1 MEKITSAKNPRI
13 QHLRE
18 LRSAK
23 ARRERG
29 LFLVEGEVMIRE
41 ALKCGL
47 KLREVAADE
56 GREAFAA
63 ELEAQGARVM
73 LVNRSLLESICETQT
88 PQGVCA
94 SFACPEPAALPDLPG
109 RIVALDGV
117 QDPGN
122 VGTIWRT
129 ADAAGFEAVL
139 LGAGSADP
147 LSPKVQRAAMGSGF
161 RLPYCPSAKLAED
174 LLALRER
181 GYRVFAS
188 DLSGADFY
196 DRPDAGEKFVL
207 VIGNEARGI
216 SGAVREAADC
226 RVKLPMRGGA
236 ESLNAAVAAGIM
248 MYELMRGYENQAAE
262 R

>member
-1 MEKITSAKNPRI
+1 MDRITSAKNPAVQR
-13 QHLRE
+13 
-18 LRSAK
+18 LRSLKDAK
-23 ARRERG
+23 ARREAG

-41 ALKCGL
+41 ALGCGL
-47 KLREVAADE
+47 KLREL
-56 GREAFAA
+56 AA
-63 ELEAQGARVM
+63 EESHADFAREVCGNARGFI
-73 LVNRSLLESICETQT
+73 VTRSLLETICDTRT

-94 SFACPEPAALPDLPG
+94 AFELPEPVALEKLPE

-129 ADAAGFEAVL
+129 ADAAGFQALL
-139 LGAGSADP
+139 LGAGGADP

-161 RLPYCPSAKLAED
+161 RVPFCHAPELAES
-174 LLALRER
+174 LTALRQR

-196 DRPDAGEKFVL
+196 ARPDAGEKFVL

-216 SGAVREAADC
+216 SEAVREAADC

-248 MYELMRGYENQAAE
+248 MYELMRG

>member
-1 MEKITSAKNPRI
+1 MDRITSAKNPTVQR
-13 QHLRE
+13 
-18 LRSAK
+18 LRSLKDAK
-23 ARRERG
+23 ARRETG

-41 ALKCGL
+41 ALGCGL
-47 KLREVAADE
+47 KLIEL
-56 GREAFAA
+56 AA
-63 ELEAQGARVM
+63 EEAHADFAQAVCGGARGFIVT
-73 LVNRSLLESICETQT
+73 RSLLETICDTRT

-94 SFACPEPAALPDLPG
+94 AFEQPEPVALEALPE

-122 VGTIWRT
+122 LGTIWRT
-129 ADAAGFEAVL
+129 ADAAGFQALL
-139 LGAGSADP
+139 LGAGGADP

-161 RLPYCPSAKLAED
+161 RVPFCSAPELAEA
-174 LLALRER
+174 LLQLRQR

-188 DLSGADFY
+188 DLHGEDFY
-196 DRPDAGEKFVL
+196 ARPDAGEKFVL

-216 SGAVREAADC
+216 SDAVREAADC

-248 MYELMRGYENQAAE
+248 MYELMRG

>member
-1 MEKITSAKNPRI
+1 MQR
-13 QHLRE
+13 
-18 LRSAK
+18 LRSLKDAK
-23 ARRERG
+23 ARREAG

-41 ALKCGL
+41 ALGCGL
-47 KLREVAADE
+47 KLREL
-56 GREAFAA
+56 AA
-63 ELEAQGARVM
+63 EESHADFAREVCGNARGFI
-73 LVNRSLLESICETQT
+73 VTRSLLETICDTRT

-94 SFACPEPAALPDLPG
+94 AFEQPEPVALEQLPE

-122 VGTIWRT
+122 LGTIWRT
-129 ADAAGFEAVL
+129 ADAAGFQALL
-139 LGAGSADP
+139 LGAGGADP

-161 RLPYCPSAKLAED
+161 RLPFCHAPELAD
-174 LLALRER
+174 ALLQLRKR

-196 DRPDAGEKFVL
+196 ARPDAGEKFVL

-216 SGAVREAADC
+216 SDAVREAADC

-248 MYELMRGYENQAAE
+248 MYELMRG

>member
-1 MEKITSAKNPRI
+1 MDRITSAKNPTVQR
-13 QHLRE
+13 
-18 LRSAK
+18 LRSLKDAK
-23 ARRERG
+23 ARREAG

-41 ALKCGL
+41 ALGCGL
-47 KLREVAADE
+47 KLREL
-56 GREAFAA
+56 AA
-63 ELEAQGARVM
+63 EESHADFAREVCGNARGFI
-73 LVNRSLLESICETQT
+73 VTRSLLETICDTRT

-94 SFACPEPAALPDLPG
+94 AFELPEPVALEQLPE
-109 RIVALDGV
+109 RVVALDGV

-122 VGTIWRT
+122 LGTIWRT
-129 ADAAGFEAVL
+129 ADAAGFQALL
-139 LGAGSADP
+139 LGAGGADP

-161 RLPYCPSAKLAED
+161 RLPFCHTPELAD
-174 LLALRER
+174 ALLQLRQR

-196 DRPDAGEKFVL
+196 ARPDAGEKFVL

-216 SGAVREAADC
+216 SDAVREAADC

-248 MYELMRGYENQAAE
+248 MYELMRG